1 MGTSVKSG
9 AITKRG
15 PASVRAHVGE
25 RGRLSWPTAGRGPT
39 FAEQTSEGPVER
51 ELTDEAGNAYTAT
64 LETAS

>member
-1 MGTSVKSG
+1 M
-9 AITKRG
+9 
-15 PASVRAHVGE
+15 
-25 RGRLSWPTAGRGPT
+25 